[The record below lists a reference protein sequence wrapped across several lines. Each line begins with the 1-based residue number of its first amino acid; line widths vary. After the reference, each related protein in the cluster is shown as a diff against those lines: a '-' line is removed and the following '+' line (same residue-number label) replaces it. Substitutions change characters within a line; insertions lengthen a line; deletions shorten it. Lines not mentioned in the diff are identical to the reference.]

1 MRLQSVNSYTNK
13 QTSPN
18 FGSAASLASKI
29 LNEESTIGKFA
40 KNINY
45 DGLDMSFPVMVA
57 AMLGGVLVPRL
68 IQAQDK
74 YDRQE
79 ILRRDITSEAT
90 IVFGAAALSKV
101 FLKHNEKKSGFV
113 LMKKP
118 EKFAEKTKFQKFMDY
133 FMPTSTLSPANS
145 GQIISRY
152 SNIDAP
158 EDGKGI
164 LHFCDY
170 ITDNGGNLNKLFHR
184 TDATKEIL
192 SDIYGSSEAF
202 KQADDKSI
210 RSYIAKAMEEAPE
223 KISKLY
229 DQFKGDNNEFVK
241 QAKKMNSK
249 FKFLSIFVLIPV
261 ILGFGLP
268 AMNEAL
274 TKKKYKKE
282 HEQGATPEAKVDV
295 TAKQQTTAPATTD
308 APTAAPAS
316 TNNTYQTYK
325 NPYFMAIPQ
334 QENSNTKKIF
344 DKISAR

>member
-1 MRLQSVNSYTNK
+1 MRLQSVNSYTSK
-13 QTSPN
+13 QSSPN
-18 FGSAASLASKI
+18 FGSAASLAGKI
-29 LNEESTIGKFA
+29 LNEKSTLGKFA

-45 DGLDMSFPVMVA
+45 DGLDMSFPVMIA

-79 ILRRDITSEAT
+79 ILRRDITSEGT
-90 IVFGAAALSKV
+90 IVFGAAALSKL
-101 FLKHNEKKSGFV
+101 FLKQNEKKSGLV

-118 EKFAEKTKFQKFMDY
+118 ENFASKNKFQKFMDY

-145 GQIISRY
+145 SQIISRY

-170 ITDNGGNLNKLFHR
+170 ITNNGGNLNKLFHR

-192 SDIYGSSEAF
+192 SDICGGAEAF
-202 KQADDKSI
+202 KNADDKSI
-210 RSYIAKAMEEAPE
+210 KSYIAKAMEEAPE

-229 DQFKGDNNEFVK
+229 DQFKGENNEFVK
-241 QAKKMNSK
+241 QAKAMNSK
-249 FKFLSIFVLIPV
+249 FKFLSLFVLVPLV
-261 ILGFGLP
+261 LGFGLP

-282 HEQGATPEAKVDV
+282 HEQNNQPTVAVEGTTTQATASQAPA
-295 TAKQQTTAPATTD
+295 ATTA
-308 APTAAPAS
+308 
-316 TNNTYQTYK
+316 NNTYQTYK

-334 QENSNTKKIF
+334 QENSKTKKIF
-344 DKISAR
+344 DKITSR

>member
-18 FGSAASLASKI
+18 FGSAAKLAGKI
-29 LNEESTIGKFA
+29 LNENSAIGKFA
-40 KNINY
+40 KNISY
-45 DGLDMSFPVMVA
+45 DGLDMSFPVMIA

-79 ILRRDITSEAT
+79 ILRRDITSEGT
-90 IVFGAAALSKV
+90 IVFGAAALSKL

-118 EKFAEKTKFQKFMDY
+118 ENFSAKSKFKKFMDY
-133 FMPTSTLSPANS
+133 FMPTSTLTPANS

-192 SDIYGSSEAF
+192 SDICGSAEAF

-210 RSYIAKAMEEAPE
+210 KSYISRAMEEAPE

-229 DQFKGDNNEFVK
+229 DQFKGENNEFVK
-241 QAKKMNSK
+241 QAKAMNSK
-249 FKFLSIFVLIPV
+249 FKFLSIFILIPA

-282 HEQGATPEAKVDV
+282 HSKEN
-295 TAKQQTTAPATTD
+295 APATTVE
-308 APTAAPAS
+308 AVNTQAANTNTPAATGSSTTANS
-316 TNNTYQTYK
+316 TYQTYK
-325 NPYFMAIPQ
+325 NPYFMAIPEQ
-334 QENSNTKKIF
+334 KNSKTKKIF
-344 DKISAR
+344 DKISSR